1 MVTGVSGFFAGG
13 VDDRGVFDGGSRGRD
28 WFGRGWRGCG
38 ELGIGPCTF
47 GFLVLAK
54 LFGVGSNVL
63 ALLTL
68 AYVGWTGCLLHLDGP
83 WVR

>member
-1 MVTGVSGFFAGG
+1 VVGAEVTLLC
-13 VDDRGVFDGGSRGRD
+13 GVFGDLLFGGMMVGALLWLLVDRFVV
-28 WFGRGWRGCG
+28 FGEGGYT
-38 ELGIGPCTF
+38 LF
-47 GFLVLAK
+47 QMK

-83 WVR
+83 